1 MPVQLALRNIQKS
14 YSSEQGSVVDPKIV
28 NAAVKR
34 MLDEGVYPRNV
45 DITPKSLTVAMD
57 TQIALGNLKQ
67 QPKYNTFIAQ
77 NFIHQAL
84 AAK

>member
-14 YSSEQGSVVDPKIV
+14 YFSEQGSVVDPKIV

-34 MLDEGVYPRNV
+34 MLDDGVYPRNV
-45 DITPKSLTVAMD
+45 DIAPKSLTVAMD